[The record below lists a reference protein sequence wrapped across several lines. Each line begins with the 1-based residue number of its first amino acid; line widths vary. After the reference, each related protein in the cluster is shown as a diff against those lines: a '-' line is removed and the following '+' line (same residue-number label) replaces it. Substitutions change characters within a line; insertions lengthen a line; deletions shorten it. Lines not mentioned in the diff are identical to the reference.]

1 MQRMAGR
8 GLPAKCRGQD
18 AMDKQRRRS
27 RAIAIARTGESR
39 SEAELIAFA
48 AFLTLFA
55 IAVVAGFLSF

>member
-1 MQRMAGR
+1 
-8 GLPAKCRGQD
+8 
-18 AMDKQRRRS
+18 MDKQRRRS